1 MSSGVIK
8 NNLNVI
14 LEENPAIFTPIS
26 SYGNVPNG
34 FFKQH
39 LGKGKAQYITLLGK
53 IRSFLINC
61 PDLTPKQKIDYCSLE
76 RYLMKKYLKKIIVKF
91 K

>member
-1 MSSGVIK
+1 MSSGVLK

-14 LEENPAIFTPIS
+14 LEESIPVIKPITS
-26 SYGNVPNG
+26 SGILPNG

-39 LGKGKAQYITLLGK
+39 LGKGKNEYITLLEK
-53 IRSFLINC
+53 IRNHLTNC
-61 PDLTPKQKIDYCSLE
+61 PDLTTKQKIDYCSIE
-76 RYLMKKYLKKIIVKF
+76 RYLMKKYLKKIIVKY